1 MTKEVNWHLSSEAV
15 AHAPRVMLLLL
26 LSTVVHA
33 QTDDDYPNVQDFQ
46 VVAPDYAIRSRDTM
60 LDVYLRAKSF
70 DAEYMRARQQH
81 AADSESYKQA
91 RGRLLPELSI
101 YAEERRTDQ
110 DIVASD
116 IEVIGEGQTEFDT
129 TVYGANLSMPIF
141 DWERF
146 MRLNQSKR
154 ERMLA
159 DARLLQAEQAL
170 LLRVAERYLSV
181 LAAQD
186 NLEYTRRE
194 EAAVQEQVTT
204 AQTRFEADVGREVDF
219 LEAKARAASVYADKV
234 SAQNILED
242 AIEGIREISGAGSEN
257 YARLSESIEIG
268 GVEPNVLDPWIQSA
282 MEGSLAVQIQR
293 EALWVASYEIKR
305 QRSNRYPTF
314 SLYARADKN
323 DQGGSLFGG
332 ASDVE
337 TLEYGVRFN
346 MNLFEGGAT
355 SSRVREAAYR
365 YNSELETLQENMRQ
379 TTRETRSAFND
390 LKTSISR
397 IESLE
402 TSAEAQETVVESK
415 RKGYPSLFTIRDV
428 LDSERDLYSIKRDL
442 AKARYDY
449 LLADFRLKAAVG
461 SLSEQDLERINA
473 LFE

>member
-1 MTKEVNWHLSSEAV
+1 MKHRAIWQFPSVSTVPVPWAV
-15 AHAPRVMLLLL
+15 PLLL
-26 LSTVVHA
+26 LSILAHA
-33 QTDDDYPNVQDFQ
+33 QEVDYPKVAD
-46 VVAPDYAIRSRDTM
+46 VEIDAPDYAVRGRDTM

-91 RGRLLPELSI
+91 RGRLLPELSV

-116 IEVIGEGQTEFDT
+116 IEVIGSGRTKFDT
-129 TVYGANLSMPIF
+129 TVYGANLSMPLF
-141 DWERF
+141 DRERF
-146 MRLNQSKR
+146 MALSQSKR
-154 ERMLA
+154 ELALA

-170 LLRVAERYLSV
+170 LLKVAERYLSV
-181 LAAQD
+181 LAAED
-186 NLEYTRRE
+186 NLEFSERE
-194 EAAVQEQVTT
+194 EAAVREQVTT
-204 AQTRFEADVGREVDF
+204 AETRFEADVGREVDF
-219 LEAKARAASVYADKV
+219 LEAKARASSVYADKV
-234 SAQNILED
+234 SAENILDD
-242 AIEGIREISGAGSEN
+242 AIEGIRELSGAGAEN
-257 YARLSESIEIG
+257 YARLSEDIEILPA
-268 GVEPNVLDPWIQSA
+268 EPNVLDPWIQSA

-293 EALWVASYEIKR
+293 QALWVASYEIKR
-305 QRSNRYPTF
+305 QQSNRYPTF

-346 MNLFEGGAT
+346 MSLFEGGAT
-355 SSRVREAAYR
+355 SSRIREAAYR

-390 LKTSISR
+390 LRTSITR
-397 IESLE
+397 IDSLE
-402 TSAEAQETVVESK
+402 TSVAAQEAVVESK
-415 RKGYPSLFTIRDV
+415 RKGYPALFTIRDV